1 MHDNTRAKDIMSTE
15 LVVGQDNMTVEEAI
29 KLLVNNR
36 ITGFPVVDR
45 TNRLVGVVSEL
56 DVIKTIQRDGTEA
69 TAIDLQCP
77 IEFTRKVHSI
87 PEDTSWN
94 DILRTFMEKKVRR
107 LPVIDREGRLKGIIT
122 RRDIMKAL
130 FYSSNPSV
138 ARKS

>member
-1 MHDNTRAKDIMSTE
+1 MQENTRAKDIMSTE
-15 LVVGQDNMTVEEAI
+15 LVVGKDNMTVEEAI

-56 DVIKTIQRDGTEA
+56 DVIKSIQKDGAESA
-69 TAIDLQCP
+69 NIDLQCP
-77 IEFTRKVHSI
+77 IEFTRKVRSI

-122 RRDIMKAL
+122 RRDIMKVL
-130 FYSSNPSV
+130 FYSSNPP
-138 ARKS
+138 AQRKA